1 MTKSYNSSFK
11 TYASLFEQPDL
22 NEMKESKNF
31 QMLRAKLDNHLINL
45 KLRLFK
51 NFDGIVKPISAEIV
65 ICKRIGSGSERQND
79 FKLKGQNW

>member
-1 MTKSYNSSFK
+1 
-11 TYASLFEQPDL
+11 
-22 NEMKESKNF
+22 
-31 QMLRAKLDNHLINL
+31 MLRAKLDNHLINL

-79 FKLKGQNW
+79 FIPKRQNW